1 MRCVAFRFVLNCFG
15 RRFNS
20 PIKGMCHM
28 KPGLQRAS
36 TSLQAFRQLSPARRR
51 RRLNTIFL
59 GYALMAPAVILLIT
73 FEFYPLFSG
82 LWISLTD
89 WRLMRGDF
97 IGLANYRRAFQDP
110 EMWHSLGITFT
121 YSLISVPLQLG
132 LALLLAYLLFRP
144 IKGVTFFRTMYF
156 MPYITSTVASAAV
169 WAYIFS
175 PDIGPLNRLLGA
187 IGLHGQ
193 RWLGEPRGV
202 LEIALGAIGIQVP
215 SWLAGPSLAMISLIL
230 YTTWVFV
237 GYDTVLFLS
246 GLTNIPPDL
255 YEAAKVDG
263 ATGWQ
268 AFRYIT
274 WPLLSPT
281 TFFIVLITVIGTF
294 KAFNHI
300 YIMTKGGPGNATM
313 TASIY
318 IFNQMVVFNR
328 YGYSAALSF
337 IMFFII
343 LVLTILQNQVAA
355 RRVIYD

>member
-1 MRCVAFRFVLNCFG
+1 MAKTNTLA
-15 RRFNS
+15 
-20 PIKGMCHM
+20 
-28 KPGLQRAS
+28 RAS
-36 TSLQAFRQLSPARRR
+36 TSLQAFHQLSPVRRKR
-51 RRLNTIFL
+51 RIHTIAL
-59 GYALMAPAVILLIT
+59 GYALMAPAVILLLT

-82 LWISLTD
+82 LWISMTN
-89 WRLMRGDF
+89 WRLTSGDF
-97 IGLANYRRAFQDP
+97 IGLTNYKRALTDP

-121 YSLISVPLQLG
+121 YSLISVPVQLG
-132 LALLLAYLLFRP
+132 LALLLSYLLFQR
-144 IKGVTFFRTMYF
+144 IKGLTFFRTVYF
-156 MPYITSTVASAAV
+156 MPYVTSTVASAAV

-175 PDIGPLNRLLGA
+175 PDIGPLNRLLEA

-193 RWLGEPRGV
+193 RWLGESRGIW
-202 LEIALGAIGIQVP
+202 EIAFSSLGVQLPG
-215 SWLAGPSLAMISLIL
+215 WLSGPSLAMISLIV
-230 YTTWVFV
+230 YTTWVFA

-246 GLTNIPPDL
+246 GLTNIPADL

-263 ATGWQ
+263 ANSWQ
-268 AFRYIT
+268 SFRFIT

-300 YIMTKGGPGNATM
+300 YIMTRGGPGNATT

-337 IMFFII
+337 IMFFVI
-343 LVLTILQNQVAA
+343 LGLTILQNRVAA
-355 RRVIYD
+355 KRVIYV